1 MKSIIGE
8 KQLSK
13 KQLKQIL
20 PSYKEIVNLIN
31 SANDIQDKDKD
42 SLPSSVH
49 NVVSILGPRGSGKS
63 SVFKNLYSSL
73 TKKDE
78 NNKKDEK
85 YHIIFPPI
93 IPEKVDNK
101 IDLLGV
107 VLMNINDFIKNN
119 KSVFITE
126 DRNSTHCIRRNKSE
140 IQEGFDEV
148 FSIYYKKDKSY
159 KDILRDNFNTSEEYS
174 ENMKAVINA
183 ELELSKKLK
192 LLINKILD
200 KWIEVKGEKANNAKM
215 AFMFDDADI
224 NPKRANEVFDIL
236 LKYLDMDRVFVFIA
250 ADYSKLKN
258 NLSLHYY
265 KDHEIIENISSLC
278 EIGFRADRAID
289 EYIYDLLKKV
299 MPISNRYNLLELDK
313 SEILKFSITSND
325 ENKKNKTLKDLLEN
339 CIKTYNPTN
348 LELVFYETIAT
359 IFDDRPRGLM
369 NICNLLDSLEQI
381 QDSNENKE
389 NSKILFLKKFLDS
402 IIATN
407 KKFEPYRNEILEIVR
422 VKEYKKFELY
432 IIKIRNG
439 ILEILEKSEINKNG
453 ILEILENLKINENE
467 DKNSESD
474 ENEKIEIYKNEIKNK
489 ISKLDENKKIEIYK
503 NEILKILNEKYYD
516 INNFVVIRYSVLQS
530 KINKFIEN
538 INTNKSNNNTN
549 ILSKIDEME
558 LKDGLGVFI
567 DIIKLCYFFEVI
579 SNQKIDSDLG
589 FYRLIDSLFSLGQI
603 TGIYPKINNKL
614 ELLIIS
620 DYISSITGIEY
631 QYLITSNSDYKRM
644 LKNKLDKY
652 KPDKYNSNYKSG
664 DISWDESFK
673 DNTISEQMSIALR
686 NFEAIEYD
694 PEILYDVQKE
704 IYKGDKNNVNQE
716 NQDYFKIIEERALL
730 NFYFNIISSKIES
743 NESDI
748 KEVKTEVLKGI
759 EYCYTS
765 TITDYFRKKES
776 ETEFNEIIEYI
787 SKDITDNKEGTL
799 KVVFDKYSQL
809 SLIFDE
815 ILKNYKFRV
824 DKNKKIYIGSART
837 RAINWLTNNEI
848 EIDGEKSEEFKKSE
862 DFIKLKGIDPKSEP
876 EPKQHKIEG
885 LKIYRE
891 LIKTNNNDTTN
902 TTNTTNTTDTN
913 ECITLICNKDCSSS
927 TASKTMGYRY
937 LVGQYEAFLY
947 ETEIIPFIEVQK
959 SLILNNAYSKLEQQL
974 KSYLKNKIDSSVNKD
989 ISREGL
995 LEIIQS
1001 EKTSCEE
1008 LLEIIQYKKIPLVE
1022 NKVMEKDELLKA
1034 SEIIK
1039 TYEKQITLRELN
1051 LKHLN
1056 YIIDNSSS
1064 GTVSESLNN
1073 IKNNLLTTGY
1083 TMQKELELS
1092 ISIAEQLLNK
1102 ENEDIKTITIKLY
1115 LEEFKKL
1122 IEKNNKKYDDNKND
1136 NDENNENNN
1145 EFILFEKAMWK
1156 SYRDAL
1162 TNEVKRAMIEEINST
1177 NQGA

>member
-8 KQLSK
+8 KKLSDTQLG
-13 KQLKQIL
+13 QIL
-20 PSYKEIVNLIN
+20 PSYDEIVSLIN
-31 SANDIQDKDKD
+31 SANDIQDKNKD

-107 VLMNINDFIKNN
+107 VLMNINEFIKTN

-140 IQEGFDEV
+140 IQEDFDEV

-192 LLINKILD
+192 SLINKILD

-250 ADYSKLKN
+250 ADYNKLKN

-313 SEILKFSITSND
+313 SEILKFRVTSNE
-325 ENKKNKTLKDLLEN
+325 ENEENETLQNLLEN
-339 CIKTYNPTN
+339 CIKTYNPGS
-348 LELVFYETIAT
+348 LEPVFYETIAT

-369 NICNLLDSLEQI
+369 NICNLLDSLESI

-389 NSKILFLKKFLDS
+389 NSKILFLKKFLDT

-422 VKEYKKFELY
+422 VNE
-432 IIKIRNG
+432 N
-439 ILEILEKSEINKNG
+439 NKNT
-453 ILEILENLKINENE
+453 
-467 DKNSESD
+467 D
-474 ENEKIEIYKNEIKNK
+474 Y
-489 ISKLDENKKIEIYK
+489 
-503 NEILKILNEKYYD
+503 
-516 INNFVVIRYSVLQS
+516 VVIRYSVLQS

-538 INTNKSNNNTN
+538 INTNKSNNNNN

-558 LKDGLGVFI
+558 LKDGLGIFI

-579 SNQKIDSDLG
+579 SNQEQEIDSDLG
-589 FYRLIDSLFSLGQI
+589 FYRLVDSLFSLGQI
-603 TGIYPKINNKL
+603 TGIYPKINKKL

-652 KPDKYNSNYKSG
+652 NPNYKSG

-673 DNTISEQMSIALR
+673 DNTISEKMSIALR

-730 NFYFNIISSKIES
+730 NFYFNIMISKIES
-743 NESDI
+743 TESNDGKLKLDEI
-748 KEVKTEVLKGI
+748 K
-759 EYCYTS
+759 YCYIS
-765 TITDYFRKKES
+765 TITDYFIKKES
-776 ETEFNEIIEYI
+776 EIELDKII
-787 SKDITDNKEGTL
+787 KDITDNKEGTL
-799 KVVFDKYSQL
+799 KFVFDKYYQFN
-809 SLIFDE
+809 LIFDE
-815 ILKNYKFRV
+815 ILKTYKFRV
-824 DKNKKIYIGSART
+824 DKNRNIYIGSAET
-837 RAINWLTNNEI
+837 RAINWLSNNQIKI
-848 EIDGEKSEEFKKSE
+848 ECEELEEFKKTKH
-862 DFIKLKGIDPKSEP
+862 FIDPKEIDAKT
-876 EPKQHKIEG
+876 ETETEIYEVEGFKIHK
-885 LKIYRE
+885 K
-891 LIKTNNNDTTN
+891 LIKPNADESIAFIYDKNY
-902 TTNTTNTTDTN
+902 
-913 ECITLICNKDCSSS
+913 SSNR
-927 TASKTMGYRY
+927 ASKTMGFRY

-947 ETEIIPFIEVQK
+947 ETEIIPVIEEQRNY
-959 SLILNNAYSKLEQQL
+959 LLNSAYSKLEQQVR
-974 KSYLKNKIDSSVNKD
+974 SYLKNKILQNKMD
-989 ISREGL
+989 LIVS
-995 LEIIQS
+995 QD
-1001 EKTSCEE
+1001 TSCEE
-1008 LLEIIQYKKIPLVE
+1008 LLKIIKDKNISLEEDDAMKNE
-1022 NKVMEKDELLKA
+1022 NLLKA

-1115 LEEFKKL
+1115 LDEFKKL
-1122 IEKNNKKYDDNKND
+1122 IEKNNNKYDD
-1136 NDENNENNN
+1136 NN

-1162 TNEVKRAMIEEINST
+1162 TNEVKRAMID
-1177 NQGA
+1177 AMKPKK

>member
-8 KQLSK
+8 KKLSDT
-13 KQLKQIL
+13 QLKQIL
-20 PSYKEIVNLIN
+20 TSYDEIVNLIN

-42 SLPSSVH
+42 FLPSSVH

-107 VLMNINDFIKNN
+107 VLMNINEFIKTN

-140 IQEGFDEV
+140 IQEDFDEV

-192 LLINKILD
+192 SLINKILD

-250 ADYSKLKN
+250 ADYNKLKN

-313 SEILKFSITSND
+313 SKILKFRITSND
-325 ENKKNKTLKDLLEN
+325 ENDENDENKTKTLKNLLKK
-339 CIKTYNPTN
+339 CIEKYNTN
-348 LELVFYETIAT
+348 NASSSDYNKSLFYETIAT

-381 QDSNENKE
+381 QDSNEN
-389 NSKILFLKKFLDS
+389 SKILFFKKFLDT

-422 VKEYKKFELY
+422 VNE
-432 IIKIRNG
+432 N
-439 ILEILEKSEINKNG
+439 NKN
-453 ILEILENLKINENE
+453 E
-467 DKNSESD
+467 DNVD
-474 ENEKIEIYKNEIKNK
+474 NNM
-489 ISKLDENKKIEIYK
+489 
-503 NEILKILNEKYYD
+503 
-516 INNFVVIRYSVLQS
+516 NNFVVIRYSVLQS

-538 INTNKSNNNTN
+538 INTNKSNNNN

-558 LKDGLGVFI
+558 LKDGLGIFI

-579 SNQKIDSDLG
+579 SNQEQEIDSDLG
-589 FYRLIDSLFSLGQI
+589 FYRLLDSLFSLGQI
-603 TGIYPKINNKL
+603 TGIYPKINKKL
-614 ELLIIS
+614 ELLMIS

-652 KPDKYNSNYKSG
+652 NPNYKSG

-876 EPKQHKIEG
+876 EPEPKQHKIEG

-947 ETEIIPFIEVQK
+947 ETEIIPVIEERRN
-959 SLILNNAYSKLEQQL
+959 LLLNIAYSKLEKQL
-974 KSYLKNKIDSSVNKD
+974 NSYLKNKINSSDNDNK
-989 ISREGL
+989 
-995 LEIIQS
+995 
-1001 EKTSCEE
+1001 SCEE
-1008 LLEIIQYKKIPLVE
+1008 LLEIIKSKNISLEEDGAMKNE
-1022 NKVMEKDELLKA
+1022 NDDTRNENLLKA

-1073 IKNNLLTTGY
+1073 IKNNLLTAGY

-1122 IEKNNKKYDDNKND
+1122 IEKNNNKYDDDKND
-1136 NDENNENNN
+1136 NN

-1162 TNEVKRAMIEEINST
+1162 TNEVKRAMIKEIQKTIND
-1177 NQGA
+1177 GAENE